1 MKDPDLWGHR
11 GLVEDSVD
19 AVTDAQIMAQGLEM
33 DVGGPLIE
41 SLAQDLV
48 HEFHHGC
55 FRILS
60 IQDVDLLLFGD
71 GFQIPSLEKFLK
83 GFCTHTIG

>member
-1 MKDPDLWGHR
+1 M
-11 GLVEDSVD
+11 EDSVD
-19 AVTDAQIMAQGLEM
+19 AVADAQIMAQGLEM
-33 DVGGPLIE
+33 DVGGPLME

-60 IQDVDLLLFGD
+60 IQDVDLFLFGD
-71 GFQIPSLEKFLK
+71 GFQIPALEEFLK
-83 GFCTHTIG
+83 GFSTHAVG